1 MPKAKASPKT
11 MNEGAIEPALFTHV
25 GYRLYV
31 FDDEPCMLQSD
42 LGNKLG
48 YAEDDNIARL
58 VERQWES
65 LKRFGLVRQR
75 AEPKKH
81 GERGKGN
88 VKTGV
93 VNYFNERQVFWLTAR
108 SEAEGSDDL
117 LEELI
122 VVYDAWRK
130 GRLVSRAEAAEAAL
144 AAAKTDPRP
153 QAPNI
158 GWPRHVGHEHSL
170 FLMSGTPAAVPSS
183 FVRVIEKDNR
193 FTRFE
198 TALNIT
204 ATATEDQIRIF
215 DYDLGHAIGG
225 QNTLKVR
232 PRVREIQSA
241 LRQMGPDPWY
251 LVQAYKKLGHSYDQ
265 TSVFILNHEQ
275 ARAVAAVMDPHGHS
289 DIHYRIDLLFYHIAN
304 GRLGEIASDSHGR
317 MIADASDAR
326 ARKSPKLAERYRAL
340 PQRAAPAALP
350 PAASDPY
357 QLIMIQEIVQEAAR
371 KALEPIVSDLQGQL
385 AATNAQAL
393 EMATG
398 LAAICA
404 QLPDKGDAA
413 AMRAEIAA
421 LSAAVLAGSA
431 TERRGAIDSL
441 SEFIRKMGARLLPP
455 SNPAGCRHRRTG
467 GLSRLTPIKTPTIG
481 FWPGESPGAAF
492 GAFRYPSCTE

>member
-1 MPKAKASPKT
+1 MPKTKASLKT
-11 MNEGAIEPALFTHV
+11 MIEGAIEPALFTHD

-31 FDDEPCMLQSD
+31 FDGVPHMMDIDIGKRIGRKRAREIRD
-42 LGNKLG
+42 LIKENF
-48 YAEDDNIARL
+48 EDL
-58 VERQWES
+58 E
-65 LKRFGLVRQR
+65 FYGLVRLVTAPIPQ
-75 AEPKKH
+75 
-81 GERGKGN
+81 GGRGKGRTEDGTVYYLN
-88 VKTGV
+88 QEQVRWLIIHSRTPAGKV
-93 VNYFNERQVFWLTAR
+93 LARQVLAVFKAW
-108 SEAEGSDDL
+108 EDGQ
-117 LEELI
+117 LI
-122 VVYDAWRK
+122 
-130 GRLVSRAEAAEAAL
+130 SRAEAAEAAL
-144 AAAKTDPRP
+144 AATKVDPRP

-170 FLMSGTPAAVPSS
+170 FLMSGTPAAVPSN
-183 FVRVIEKDNR
+183 FVEVIEKDNR